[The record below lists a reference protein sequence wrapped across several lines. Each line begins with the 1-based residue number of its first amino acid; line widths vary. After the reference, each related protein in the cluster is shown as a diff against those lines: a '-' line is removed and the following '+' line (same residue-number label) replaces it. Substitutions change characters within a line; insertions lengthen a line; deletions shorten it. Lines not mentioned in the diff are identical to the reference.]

1 MHITLS
7 PQRRDDTLKIVKAKE
22 VLTINDKKYDF
33 SVVPEGALLPKEA
46 VDCPWIAADVER
58 IEGILHLTLILPI
71 SADASEAARFPAP
84 IIDPADGPLEFP
96 K

>member
-22 VLTINDKKYDF
+22 VLTINGKKYDF

>member
-1 MHITLS
+1 MKIILS
-7 PQRRDDTLKIVKAKE
+7 PQRQDSTLKVVKNKDA
-22 VLTINDKKYDF
+22 LTINGKKYDF
-33 SVVPEGALLPKEA
+33 SVVPNGALLPKDA
-46 VDCPWIAADVER
+46 VDCPWLAADVER

>member
-1 MHITLS
+1 MKITLT
-7 PQRRDDTLKIVKAKE
+7 PQRRDDTLKVVKAKE
-22 VLTINDKKYDF
+22 VLTINGKKYDF
-33 SVVPEGALLPKEA
+33 SVVLEGALLPKEA

-58 IEGILHLTLILPI
+58 IEGVLHLTLILPI